1 MVVWT
6 AEMMAEKMVTIMVA
20 MLVGQMAVKRVVTMV
35 QLGWK
40 SVLLTASP

>member
-1 MVVWT
+1 MKAVV
-6 AEMMAEKMVTIMVA
+6 MGEKMVMIMAA
-20 MLVGQMAVKRVVTMV
+20 MLVGQMVVKRVVTMV